1 MIKEK
6 PFTGFGPH
14 GFTAN
19 YMHYQGEYLKKEGNI
34 YEKQLADNNHYVY
47 NEPLR
52 WTVEY
57 GVAGLHF
64 ILEYYIAFSHIRK
77 ERYNLYPPKRI
88 HSRTYLGIIF
98 LSRPDFPDSGCYD
111 YSTGRNVQQ
120 TKRMCN

>member
-57 GVAGLHF
+57 GVAGLLLYIG
-64 ILEYYIAFSHIRK
+64 ILYCIFSYK
-77 ERYNLYPPKRI
+77 KSEYNLYPPR
-88 HSRTYLGIIF
+88 RYT
-98 LSRPDFPDSGCYD
+98 
-111 YSTGRNVQQ
+111 
-120 TKRMCN
+120 